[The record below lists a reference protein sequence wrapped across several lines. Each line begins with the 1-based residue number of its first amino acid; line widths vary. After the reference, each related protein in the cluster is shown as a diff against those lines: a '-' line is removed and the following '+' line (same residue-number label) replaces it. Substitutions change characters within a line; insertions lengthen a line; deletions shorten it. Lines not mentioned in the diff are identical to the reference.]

1 MIDET
6 IITKIWRIAFKIG
19 KEKLNLTKTL
29 YISCDYERTKKAGH
43 ILKIPGLG
51 LFCDYRFI
59 ILDCRQINAL
69 HYFKDQRRWKS
80 CLINCQF
87 IPDLSGYLLYDLPQP
102 PPCTQW
108 TVCLLF
114 TPYLI
119 DDDGLAEYNVQDLN
133 RFIVILQKKIN
144 QQKVFL
150 FKINFV

>member
-80 CLINCQF
+80 RLINCQF

-102 PPCTQW
+102 PPLY
-108 TVCLLF
+108 TVYSVF
-114 TPYLI
+114 TVYSIFDWWWWFSRIQCPRSKQVHRYSSEENKSAKSI
-119 DDDGLAEYNVQDLN
+119 FVQN
-133 RFIVILQKKIN
+133 
-144 QQKVFL
+144 
-150 FKINFV
+150 

>member
-1 MIDET
+1 MKGRPHFENS
-6 IITKIWRIAFKIG
+6 RI
-19 KEKLNLTKTL
+19 
-29 YISCDYERTKKAGH
+29 
-43 ILKIPGLG
+43 
-51 LFCDYRFI
+51 CDYRFI

-80 CLINCQF
+80 RLINCQL
-87 IPDLSGYLLYDLPQP
+87 IPDLSGYNCMISPSL
-102 PPCTQW
+102 PPCVQC